1 MPTFELDQ
9 PLCWAHRGFSAK
21 CPENTLAAFQAA
33 LDAGAEGIEL
43 DVTLTRDG
51 RLVVI
56 HDETLDRTTD
66 GSGPVSAQT
75 LDELR
80 VLDAGAWFA
89 PEFSGQRLP
98 LFSEVL
104 DLVGGKMLVNIEIKP
119 EAARVPA
126 AVPVE
131 RQVLDLIRGRGLM
144 DSVVVSSFDYMIL
157 IRLRGLDEDLRLGL
171 LVTGE
176 EENVDFR
183 ALVQAIDAFS
193 FHIRAAELIPDV
205 VDLLH
210 EDGVR
215 VFCWTEMDDDE
226 AQAMGQILEM
236 GADGFFANDVELF
249 LARRA
254 EALA

>member
-1 MPTFELDQ
+1 MPTFEFDQ

-21 CPENTLAAFQAA
+21 YPENTLAAFQAA

-51 RLVVI
+51 QLVVI
-56 HDETLDRTTD
+56 HDETLERTTSGT
-66 GSGPVSAQT
+66 GSVSA
-75 LDELR
+75 LDLAELR
-80 VLDAGAWFA
+80 TLDAGIWFG
-89 PEFSGQRLP
+89 PEFAGQRLP
-98 LFSEVL
+98 LLTEVL
-104 DLVGGKMLVNIEIKP
+104 DMVGGKMLVNIEIKP
-119 EAARVPA
+119 EAAHVPA
-126 AVPVE
+126 EVPVE
-131 RQVLDLIRGRGLM
+131 RQVLDLIRERGLL
-144 DSVVVSSFDYMIL
+144 DSVLVSSFDYMIL

-176 EENVDFR
+176 EENIDFR

-215 VFCWTEMDDDE
+215 VFCWTESYDDE
-226 AQAMGQILEM
+226 ALAMAQILEM
-236 GADGFFANDVELF
+236 GADGFFANDVDAF
-249 LARRA
+249 LTRCA